1 MQSGL
6 FFIYYK
12 CIKDPSPSNVPKEG
26 SRNPEKSDF
35 SLLQGKNML
44 HRKSLKTG
52 ATKHFCSVSML
63 VYTNLVTAV

>member
-12 CIKDPSPSNVPKEG
+12 CAKDPSLSNVPKEG

-35 SLLQGKNML
+35 SLLQEKNML
-44 HRKSLKTG
+44 HCKSFKTG
-52 ATKHFCSVSML
+52 ATKHFCNVSTL
-63 VYTNLVTAV
+63 VYTNLATVV